1 MPNGPTGNVVT
12 HERRE
17 EICGDDSG
25 NSRATSTCTPEAHRK
40 RPSLLETRHRNY
52 RLFLRRSSQR
62 KCGEREPT
70 PTPLCSSP
78 AFLDKSIARLRA
90 EKWPKYR
97 KEGRCRVIRVC
108 EGCMS
113 TVQLLFLL
121 FENALVL
128 LVHCKRYSSHLHHV
142 RRHVRP

>member
-1 MPNGPTGNVVT
+1 MPNGTTGNVVT

-40 RPSLLETRHRNY
+40 RPSLLETRHRKY

-62 KCGEREPT
+62 KRGEREPT

-90 EKWPKYR
+90 DADGGDAAMDTTETAGTPY
-97 KEGRCRVIRVC
+97 ELLPPSATSYSIEQPQCRR
-108 EGCMS
+108 
-113 TVQLLFLL
+113 
-121 FENALVL
+121 
-128 LVHCKRYSSHLHHV
+128 
-142 RRHVRP
+142 